1 MRASSSIQLNSVE
14 ERTGFL
20 VGDVE
25 GEVGVGGVAA
35 VVKDHGGPVFA
46 RVRLLLHPGELD
58 LDRGGVVVLH
68 AHHRVAFVHLVE
80 ELGDVPEPHEV
91 VVREERPSLVV
102 VEVGHEEATVGEL
115 RALLRVLL
123 AAVQTLL
130 AQLLAL
136 QGLDVH
142 GHGRVLLDA
151 VFRHL
156 VRDVLVAIVAEVHAE
171 RMVARGQLV
180 THPRAVRGG
189 VLLHR
194 GSSSRASRDALRGS
208 RKRCYEKIPTRGARK
223 NREDPETFSLSWIAA
238 PFRPCVL
245 PSGCSRATRRA
256 LAVRIIPGLVE
267 ERSTGFSTPLES
279 PYLPSPPPRRAL
291 RPGPAART
299 RTATRRLTRPAPTP
313 APSPPTP
320 STALRPR
327 EPSAF
332 AARAPLR
339 GRERPSTARTAPNPR
354 RSPRAR
360 TPRRRRRARE
370 FGGDPERL
378 LSDSV

>member
-1 MRASSSIQLNSVE
+1 M
-14 ERTGFL
+14 
-20 VGDVE
+20 
-25 GEVGVGGVAA
+25 
-35 VVKDHGGPVFA
+35 
-46 RVRLLLHPGELD
+46 
-58 LDRGGVVVLH
+58 LH
-68 AHHRVAFVHLVE
+68 AHHRVAVVHLVE

-194 GSSSRASRDALRGS
+194 GSSSRASRDARRGS
-208 RKRCYEKIPTRGARK
+208 RKRCYEKIPRAVLGKIVRTRKHFHSRGL
-223 NREDPETFSLSWIAA
+223 PH
-238 PFRPCVL
+238 
-245 PSGCSRATRRA
+245 PSGPEQRS
-256 LAVRIIPGLVE
+256 
-267 ERSTGFSTPLES
+267 STGC
-279 PYLPSPPPRRAL
+279 
-291 RPGPAART
+291 
-299 RTATRRLTRPAPTP
+299 
-313 APSPPTP
+313 
-320 STALRPR
+320 
-327 EPSAF
+327 
-332 AARAPLR
+332 
-339 GRERPSTARTAPNPR
+339 STARRLPIESAR
-354 RSPRAR
+354 RTNHSGTR
-360 TPRRRRRARE
+360 
-370 FGGDPERL
+370 
-378 LSDSV
+378 